1 MVTTPPLTAP
11 SQGPSHRPG
20 PGALRSRTRGRRVAW
35 LALAVTSAAGLL
47 AGCASANPTAAGTPG
62 TGPPGAGKATAAPH
76 GAGGTGAPA
85 PAGTGV
91 TAPGLDGL
99 ARCQRASLHVAV
111 NASQAGVAM
120 GSTYYPVDFANTAS
134 SPCGLYGYPGMSFVT
149 SADGTGRQIGAPAQ
163 PDPGFRKVAVRL
175 AAGGEAHAWLQVTQ
189 AGNYPSATCR
199 PVTAH
204 GLRVYA
210 PGETQALYVSQSFS
224 ACSSASVPL
233 LTVMPVRP
241 GRGVRG
247 STP

>member
-1 MVTTPPLTAP
+1 MLTTPPVTP
-11 SQGPSHRPG
+11 PSHRPE
-20 PGALRSRTRGRRVAW
+20 PSAFRSRTRGRRVAW

-47 AGCASANPTAAGTPG
+47 AGCASSSPTAGST
-62 TGPPGAGKATAAPH
+62 PGAGKATSKAQGP
-76 GAGGTGAPA
+76 GGTAVA
-85 PAGTGV
+85 SPAGTGA
-91 TAPGLDGL
+91 TAPGLGGL
-99 ARCQRASLHVAV
+99 ALCQPASLRVAV
-111 NASQAGVAM
+111 NASQAGAAT
-120 GSTYYPVDFANTAS
+120 GSVYYPVDFTNTAS

-149 SADGTGRQIGAPAQ
+149 SADSTGRQIGAPAQ
-163 PDPGFRKVAVRL
+163 QNPGFGKVAVRL

-210 PGETQALYVSQSFS
+210 PGETEALYVNQPFS
-224 ACSSASVPL
+224 ACSSASVQL

-241 GRGVRG
+241 GQGVRG